1 MYVIYS
7 FFFVRKIIAHM
18 VTFFFYC
25 LVIPLTILI
34 PEVHVPIWGAVYIP
48 SVITILNSVGTP
60 RYFLPLFLT
69 WFCHRCCSLQNLFL
83 KVVCNFGRS
92 IHLLFYWILFENVMS
107 LHRTKAT
114 FIGLLE
120 YGRANEWVV
129 TEKLGDSVNSNNKNK
144 PGDAAKKNAATKAP
158 KKTTRSKFVERS
170 VSDFY
175 FYLFASSDE
184 PTCTRR
190 CASVFTGF
198 VKIIIK
204 YLKKIIFPSNSLLLL

>member
-1 MYVIYS
+1 
-7 FFFVRKIIAHM
+7 M

-25 LVIPLTILI
+25 VVIPLTILV
-34 PEVHVPIWGAVYIP
+34 PEVHVPIWEAVYIP

-60 RYFLPLFLT
+60 RYVFDLFLPLMM
-69 WFCHRCCSLQNLFL
+69 LQTSKFVL
-83 KVVCNFGRS
+83 KIVCNFGRS

-144 PGDAAKKNAATKAP
+144 SGDAAKKNVATKAP
-158 KKTTRSKFVERS
+158 KKTRSKFVERS
-170 VSDFY
+170 VSEFCPH
-175 FYLFASSDE
+175 LHCE
-184 PTCTRR
+184 
-190 CASVFTGF
+190 F
-198 VKIIIK
+198 V
-204 YLKKIIFPSNSLLLL
+204 SANHAHTHSLA